1 MPKKLTELQKREI
14 SQSFMDGT
22 EVKRISEIYNFSTQ
36 TIIKQLKSIFG
47 EEKYKDLKNINL
59 VKNQNSKKRSQR
71 VDAARKHRNCV
82 EQLSNDKIKTK
93 KNENTNIESISID
106 NKDTFVEIIPLND
119 GVDLDQRK
127 DMATI
132 PISDFELPQVV
143 YMIIDK
149 KIELDPRLL
158 KEFPD
163 WDFMPE
169 DDLMRLTLEIYQD
182 KKKAQNVCS
191 NNQKLIK
198 IPNPKVFLL
207 VAEILKEKG
216 ISRIICNDSLL
227 SL

>member
-14 SQSFMDGT
+14 SKSFMDGT

-36 TIIKQLKSIFG
+36 TIIKQLKIIFG
-47 EEKYKDLKNINL
+47 EEKYKDLKKINL
-59 VKNQNSKKRSQR
+59 VKNKNSKKRSQR
-71 VDAARKHRNCV
+71 FDASRKHRKSA
-82 EQLSNDKIKTK
+82 EQLSNDKIKIK
-93 KNENTNIESISID
+93 KNENTNIESISIE

-119 GVDLDQRK
+119 GVELDQRK

-132 PISDFELPQVV
+132 PILDFELPQVV

-149 KIELDPRLL
+149 KIELDPRRL

-182 KKKAQNVCS
+182 KKKAQNICS
-191 NNQKLIK
+191 NHQKLIK
-198 IPNPKVFLL
+198 IPNSKVFLL

-216 ISRIICNDSLL
+216 ISRIIYKDSLL

>member
-71 VDAARKHRNCV
+71 VDAARKNRKCV